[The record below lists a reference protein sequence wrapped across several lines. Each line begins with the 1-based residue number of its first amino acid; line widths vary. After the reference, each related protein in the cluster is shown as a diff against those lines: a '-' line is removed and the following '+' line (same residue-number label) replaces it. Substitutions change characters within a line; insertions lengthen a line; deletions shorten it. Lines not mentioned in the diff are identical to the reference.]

1 MTRSEFEEASK
12 SLMNRT
18 EELLDDVME
27 ESGLSWSEVDR
38 VLLIGG
44 STRMPMVHKKLEEKF
59 GRQITYSI
67 NPDEAVAQG
76 AAIQAGLEM
85 AKKGESSEVLRELSS
100 KVNVSDVTSQA
111 LGVIAL
117 SNGVRKNS
125 VIIPKNAKVPNKY
138 SGMFS
143 TRTDNQ
149 ENVLV
154 EVTQGDDE
162 DLEFVTIIG
171 ESLIKLPGTW
181 PARTPLKVT
190 FHYDV
195 DQTVF
200 VELHDESN
208 NLLGTFEVE
217 RQANMNQGELEQAS
231 RRIRE
236 LTID

>member
-1 MTRSEFEEASK
+1 
-12 SLMNRT
+12 
-18 EELLDDVME
+18 
-27 ESGLSWSEVDR
+27 
-38 VLLIGG
+38 
-44 STRMPMVHKKLEEKF
+44 
-59 GRQITYSI
+59 
-67 NPDEAVAQG
+67 
-76 AAIQAGLEM
+76 
-85 AKKGESSEVLRELSS
+85 
-100 KVNVSDVTSQA
+100 
-111 LGVIAL
+111 
-117 SNGVRKNS
+117 
-125 VIIPKNAKVPNKY
+125 
-138 SGMFS
+138 MFS